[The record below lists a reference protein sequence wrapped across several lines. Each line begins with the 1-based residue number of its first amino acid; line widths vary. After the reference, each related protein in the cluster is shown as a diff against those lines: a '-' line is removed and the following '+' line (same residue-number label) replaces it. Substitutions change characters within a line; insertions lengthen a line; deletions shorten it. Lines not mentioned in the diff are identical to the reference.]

1 MITIITIAAVII
13 ICVIGLA
20 GTLQAAGKKRERDEV
35 SDEVKNHPVL
45 FNPVII
51 IYSLAGIA
59 GVGIIL
65 YYMI

>member
-1 MITIITIAAVII
+1 MITIITISVVIL

-20 GTLQAAGKKRERDEV
+20 GTLQAANKKSERDEV
-35 SDEVKNHPVL
+35 SDEVSNHPVL

-51 IYSLAGIA
+51 IYSIAGIA

>member
-1 MITIITIAAVII
+1 MVTIIIVSVIVL
-13 ICVIGLA
+13 ICMIGLA
-20 GTLQAAGKKRERDEV
+20 GTLQAGGKKSERDEV
-35 SDEVKNHPVL
+35 SDEVQKHPVL

-65 YYMI
+65 YYMM